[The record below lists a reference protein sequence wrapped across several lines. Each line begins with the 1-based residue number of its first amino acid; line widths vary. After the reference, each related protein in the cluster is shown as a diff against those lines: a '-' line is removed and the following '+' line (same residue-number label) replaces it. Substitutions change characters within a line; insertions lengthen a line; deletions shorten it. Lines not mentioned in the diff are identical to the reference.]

1 MHKQIFN
8 PVRRELEM
16 VEGNL
21 NQNIDSGVD
30 VLNQAS
36 MHLAK
41 AGGKRL
47 RPAFALLAAR
57 FFRITWSRLYL
68 WLPPWN

>member
-41 AGGKRL
+41 AGGEK
-47 RPAFALLAAR
+47 A
-57 FFRITWSRLYL
+57 
-68 WLPPWN
+68 

>member
-41 AGGKRL
+41 AGGKGL
-47 RPAFALLAAR
+47 GQLSPYWRPAF
-57 FFRITWSRLYL
+57 FWITWSRLYL